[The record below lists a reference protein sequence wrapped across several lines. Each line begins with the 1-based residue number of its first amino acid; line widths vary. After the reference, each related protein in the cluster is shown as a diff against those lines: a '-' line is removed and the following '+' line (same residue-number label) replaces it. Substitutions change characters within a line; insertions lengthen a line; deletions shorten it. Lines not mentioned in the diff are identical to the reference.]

1 MSNIIIPLII
11 FFIIVYAFFKGNNIY
26 EDFLEGAKEGIKIIY
41 NVIPTIVAMCFAINI
56 FLKSNVISLI
66 LIFLKPILTFIPI
79 ELIPM
84 ALLRPISGSATLV
97 ILSNILN
104 TYGADSFIGRVAST
118 MQGCTDT
125 TIYVLALYFSSIK
138 ITKTRYALFVGLF
151 ADLMGIIASII
162 VVSLVFSW
170 FMI

>member
-1 MSNIIIPLII
+1 MSNIIIPILILI
-11 FFIIVYAFFKGNNIY
+11 IIVYSFLKGNNIN
-26 EDFLEGAKEGIKIIY
+26 EDFLDGAKECLKIIY
-41 NVIPTIVAMCFAINI
+41 SIIPTIVAMSFAINI
-56 FLKSNVISLI
+56 FLKSNVINLF
-66 LIFLKPILTFIPI
+66 LIFLKPVLSFIPV

-84 ALLRPISGSATLV
+84 AILRPISGSATLV

-125 TIYVLALYFSSIK
+125 TIYVLALYFSSVK

-151 ADLMGIIASII
+151 ADLVGIIASII
-162 VVSLVFSW
+162 VVSLVFS
-170 FMI
+170 